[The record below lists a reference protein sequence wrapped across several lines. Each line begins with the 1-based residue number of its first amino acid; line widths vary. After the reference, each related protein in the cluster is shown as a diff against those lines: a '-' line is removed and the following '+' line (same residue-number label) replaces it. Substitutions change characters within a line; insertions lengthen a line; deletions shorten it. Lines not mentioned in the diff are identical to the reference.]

1 MTLFSSH
8 LLLVRRIGLSP
19 IATKAQ
25 LSLQMMKPSLRAE
38 SSTSYDAKNTQ
49 NQAAEDRRRVYIL
62 GIGNIGKLF
71 AHSLAKKASPPPITL
86 LLHRPGLVRE
96 WEEGGKCIE
105 IVRGGVSDRLY
116 AFSTELL
123 ATPDDSS
130 VFSGGLIRNVI
141 VGTKAMHTTAAI
153 SRIKHRLNEQSTIL
167 FTQNGIGMSI

>member
-1 MTLFSSH
+1 MTLVSSH
-8 LLLVRRIGLSP
+8 LSLVRRIGLP
-19 IATKAQ
+19 PTATKAQ
-25 LSLQMMKPSLRAE
+25 LSLQMMNPSLRAE
-38 SSTSYDAKNTQ
+38 SSSSYDAKNTQ
-49 NQAAEDRRRVYIL
+49 NQVAEDRRRVYVL

-105 IVRGGVSDRLY
+105 IVRGGVSDQLY
-116 AFSTELL
+116 AFRTELL

-130 VFSGGLIRNVI
+130 VSGGLIRNVI

-153 SRIKHRLNEQSTIL
+153 STIKHRLNEQSTIL
-167 FTQNGIGMSI
+167 FTQNGMGMSI